1 MARGVLP
8 FTDYSGWTREL
19 VRRLPRPLLLTDG
32 DFVGHWLVDRCQSIG
47 IANIDASC
55 RRDQIRVLIPG
66 RPLTAE
72 LYIYR
77 LTTSVSGVTSTNR

>member
-8 FTDYSGWTREL
+8 FTSFSGWTRETG
-19 VRRLPRPLLLTDG
+19 PPSSETYG
-32 DFVGHWLVDRCQSIG
+32 DFVGHWLVGRRQSIG

-55 RRDQIRVLIPG
+55 RRDQSRVLIPG

-72 LYIYR
+72 LYIQNEDIGPWCHFY
-77 LTTSVSGVTSTNR
+77 

>member
-32 DFVGHWLVDRCQSIG
+32 DFVGH
-47 IANIDASC
+47 
-55 RRDQIRVLIPG
+55 
-66 RPLTAE
+66 
-72 LYIYR
+72 
-77 LTTSVSGVTSTNR
+77 